1 MRTSTSI
8 ATIAK
13 ALAAASVDLRNPAMD
28 ATNPGFKSKFIS
40 LVGLIDS
47 LRAPL
52 HAHGIIVLQPVSS
65 PVAGRVRVTTT
76 LLHSSG
82 EWMSSTADLASGAT
96 AQSFGTAVSY
106 LRRYTLQAML
116 GVSGDADADDDGEAE
131 RLAALKPIKRRAEAV
146 LTSTLTTL
154 TSPTVVKK
162 SVTTAAPV
170 QSTPADVFVVL
181 KVSTGSTKSGTVCAQ
196 VLLGV
201 PDVPDEITAYC
212 WHKNLTTKL
221 ATMIGQRVRL
231 VLVQRQR
238 EGKTIDLIEE
248 MLP

>member
-8 ATIAK
+8 SAIAK
-13 ALAAASVDLRNPAMD
+13 ALAAASADLRNPAMD

-131 RLAALKPIKRRAEAV
+131 RLAALKPAVKRKAIAV
-146 LTSTLTTL
+146 RPHSDLT
-154 TSPTVVKK
+154 P
-162 SVTTAAPV
+162 
-170 QSTPADVFVVL
+170 STPNDTYVVL
-181 KVSTGSTKSGTVCAQ
+181 KVNTGATKSGTSCAQ
-196 VLLGV
+196 VFLGV
-201 PDVPDEITAYC
+201 PDVPDEICAYC

>member
-8 ATIAK
+8 ATISK
-13 ALAAASVDLRNPAMD
+13 ALCAASAQLRNPGLD
-28 ATNPGFKSKFIS
+28 ATNPHFKSRYTS
-40 LVGLIDS
+40 LVGLIDA

-52 HAHGIIVLQPVSS
+52 HDHGLIVLQPVSS

-76 LLHSSG
+76 ILHSSG
-82 EWMSSTADLASGAT
+82 EWMSSTADQPSGAT
-96 AQSFGTAVSY
+96 AQSFGAAVSY

-131 RLAALKPIKRRAEAV
+131 RLAASKTAK
-146 LTSTLTTL
+146 
-154 TSPTVVKK
+154 VVKK
-162 SVTTAAPV
+162 SVTTAAP
-170 QSTPADVFVVL
+170 TAPADVFVVL
-181 KVSTGSTKSGTVCAQ
+181 KVSTGSTKAGTVCAQ

>member
-1 MRTSTSI
+1 MKTSTSI
-8 ATIAK
+8 TTIAK
-13 ALAAASVDLRNPAMD
+13 SLAAASASLRNPAMD
-28 ATNPGFKSKFIS
+28 ATNPHFTSKFIS

-47 LRAPL
+47 LREPL

-131 RLAALKPIKRRAEAV
+131 RLAAAKPTK
-146 LTSTLTTL
+146 S
-154 TSPTVVKK
+154 VVKK
-162 SVTTAAPV
+162 SVTTAAAPL
-170 QSTPADVFVVL
+170 SIPADVYVVL

-201 PDVPDEITAYC
+201 PDVADEITAYC

-221 ATMIGQRVRL
+221 STMIGQRVRL
-231 VLVQRQR
+231 VLVQRHR

>member
-1 MRTSTSI
+1 MKTSTSI
-8 ATIAK
+8 TTIAK
-13 ALAAASVDLRNPAMD
+13 SLAAASASLRNPGQD
-28 ATNPGFKSKFIS
+28 ATNPHFRSKYTS

-131 RLAALKPIKRRAEAV
+131 RVKAEKPAKRKAEPV
-146 LTSTLTTL
+146 LTT
-154 TSPTVVKK
+154 PT
-162 SVTTAAPV
+162 
-170 QSTPADVFVVL
+170 STPKDTYVVL
-181 KVSTGSTKSGTVCAQ
+181 KVDSKPTKSGTMCAHIQ
-196 VLLGV
+196 LGM
-201 PDVPDEITAYC
+201 PDAPDLISAFC
-212 WHKNLTTKL
+212 WSTTIAEKL
-221 ATMIGQRVRL
+221 AGKVGQRVRL
-231 VLVQRQR
+231 VLEQKVHSDGR
-238 EGKTIDLIEE
+238 KIDTVTEII
-248 MLP
+248 P

>member
-13 ALAAASVDLRNPAMD
+13 ALAAASSQLRNPAMD

-47 LRAPL
+47 LRGPL
-52 HAHGIIVLQPVSS
+52 HDHGIIVLQPVSS

-131 RLAALKPIKRRAEAV
+131 RLAALKPAKPAKRLASSSVQVPRPDSV
-146 LTSTLTTL
+146 STST
-154 TSPTVVKK
+154 TSTG
-162 SVTTAAPV
+162 
-170 QSTPADVFVVL
+170 ADVFVVL

>member
-8 ATIAK
+8 ATISK

-82 EWMSSTADLASGAT
+82 EWLSSTADLASGAT

-106 LRRYTLQAML
+106 LRRYSLQAML

-131 RLAALKPIKRRAEAV
+131 RLAALKPAVKRKAIAV
-146 LTSTLTTL
+146 RPQSDLT
-154 TSPTVVKK
+154 P
-162 SVTTAAPV
+162 
-170 QSTPADVFVVL
+170 STPSDTYVVL
-181 KVSTGSTKSGTVCAQ
+181 KVNTGATKSGTSCAQ
-196 VLLGV
+196 VFLGV
-201 PDVPDEITAYC
+201 PDVPDEICAYC